1 MKRIVII
8 IAAALVLCSAVFVI
22 INITGNNK
30 KVEKKD
36 TYNKVGSEE
45 IVYSGLDDIRKNGD
59 KVVGS
64 LENGEYANIS
74 GEDVILTITQADN
87 VCCINTDKADLI
99 GKDKLEILEKE
110 REILEYSLGEGL
122 VESNFYDD
130 VSSLNYQE
138 AKSAIEAGTYKATYG
153 RTVDIP
159 FLGYTLEAE
168 ILKRAEDNG
177 EINLTPEEQQE
188 LYGEGDYKYGHV
200 DPNCA
205 MVWIDKGKIH
215 GMWQGSHD
223 AADQY
228 HISQIDREKEIE
240 LSNGKIT
247 LGDAVDFVEDYFETK
262 LPYEVNK
269 DVKKKVQ
276 GVSVTKI
283 SNNINEIRFR
293 LVRMYNGML
302 FEGAVEGATYNEIPK
317 YARDI
322 CYAEMI
328 DTDDIDI
335 YYGVTSALKVEREGE
350 EADECVTPES
360 ALRLVSQSIG
370 SNSEYMVKSIE
381 SIYRLKKIDE
391 EKEQYYGTPCWKI
404 FGTNTTSGQEISF
417 YVNMIS
423 GELDYEEGERKFD
436 ESAFTE

>member
-74 GEDVILTITQADN
+74 GADVIFTATQGDN
-87 VCCINTDKADLI
+87 VCCINIDKADPI

-110 REILEYSLGEGL
+110 RDILEYYLGDDL
-122 VESNFYDD
+122 VESNFFE
-130 VSSLNYQE
+130 STSFLGYQE
-138 AKSAIEAGTYKATYG
+138 AKSAIESGTYKPVENYSA
-153 RTVDIP
+153 DNP
-159 FLGYTLEAE
+159 MLGYTLEAE
-168 ILKRAEDNG
+168 ILRHSDDNG

-188 LYGEGDYKYGHV
+188 LYGKGDYKYGHV
-200 DPNCA
+200 DPNLLT
-205 MVWIDKGKIH
+205 VWIDKGKIH
-215 GMWQGSHD
+215 DMWDD
-223 AADQY
+223 AHVVSDQY

-283 SNNINEIRFR
+283 SDNVNVIQLR
-293 LVRMYNGML
+293 LVRMYNGL
-302 FEGAVEGATYNEIPK
+302 IFEGTEEGTIYNEIPK

-328 DTDDIDI
+328 DTDDIDT
-335 YYGVTSALKVEREGE
+335 YSGVTSAIKVEREGN
-350 EADECVTPES
+350 EADKCVTPES

-370 SNSEYMVKSIE
+370 NNSEYEVKSIE

-391 EKEQYYGTPCWKI
+391 YKGQYYGTPCWKI
-404 FGTNTTSGQEISF
+404 FGTNTTSEQEISF